1 MVIIFKHLKYN
12 RKATPKKERKYPK
25 YPDKPLGIFL
35 FMSFICIHISFVLNI
50 LLQHDF

>member
-1 MVIIFKHLKYN
+1 MIIIFKHLQQESN
-12 RKATPKKERKYPK
+12 SKKERKYPK
-25 YPDKPLGIFL
+25 YPDKPLEIFL